1 MLNQELELSLNM
13 AFARAREHRHEFMT
27 VEHLLLALLSNP
39 SARDALEACSVDL
52 VALRQELEAF
62 IEQTTP
68 VLPMSEEERDTQPTL
83 SFQRVLQR
91 AVFHVQSSGRSEV
104 SGANVLV
111 AIFSEQESQAA
122 YLLRKHEVSRLDV
135 VNFISHGT
143 RKDEPGPSSDAGSSS
158 SSQASSEEQAGGE
171 ERMENFTTN
180 LNQLAR
186 VGGIDPLIG
195 RGKELER
202 AVQVLCRRRK
212 NNPLLVGESGVGKT
226 AIAEGLAWRIVQGD
240 VPEIMADCTIYSLDI
255 GSLLAGTKY
264 RGDFEKRFKA
274 LLKQLE
280 QDSNSILFIDEIHTI
295 IGAGAAS
302 GGQVDAANLI
312 KPLLSSGKIRVMGST
327 TYQEFSNIFEKD
339 RALARRFQKIDITE
353 PSVEET
359 VQIINGLKPKYEA
372 HHDVRYTAKAVRAAV
387 ELAVKYINDRHL
399 PDKAIDVIDEAGARA
414 RLMPVSKRKKTVN
427 VADIESVVARIA
439 RIPEKSVSQSDRDTL
454 KNLGDR
460 LKMLVFGQ
468 DKAIE
473 ALTEAIKMSRAGLGQ
488 DHKPVGSFLF
498 AGPTGVGKTEVTVQL
513 SKALGI
519 ELLRFDMSE
528 YMERHTVS
536 RLIGAP
542 PGYVG
547 FDQGGLLTD
556 AVIKHPH
563 AVLLLD
569 EIEKA
574 HPDVFN
580 ILLQVMDNG
589 TLTDNN
595 GRKAD
600 FRNVVLVMT
609 TNAGVRETERKSIG
623 LIHQDNSTDAMEEIK
638 KIFTPEF
645 RNRLDNIIWF
655 AHLSTE
661 VIHQVVDKFIVE
673 LQVQLDQKGVSLEVS
688 QEARDWLAEKGYDR
702 AMGARPMAR
711 VIQDNL
717 KKPLANELLF
727 GSLVDGG
734 QVTVTLNKEKNE
746 LEYGFHSAQKHKPE
760 AAH

>member
-39 SARDALEACSVDL
+39 SAREALEACSVDL

-68 VLPMSEEERDTQPTL
+68 VLPLSEEERDTQPTL

-104 SGANVLV
+104 TGANVLV

-122 YLLRKHEVSRLDV
+122 YLLRKHEVSRLDI

-143 RKDEPGPSSDAGSSS
+143 RKDEPGQSSEPGN
-158 SSQASSEEQAGGE
+158 QPNTEEQAGGE

-195 RGKELER
+195 RDKELER
-202 AVQVLCRRRK
+202 TIQVLCRRRK

-240 VPEIMADCTIYSLDI
+240 VPEIMADCTVYSLDI

-280 QDSNSILFIDEIHTI
+280 QDTNSILFIDEIHTI

-339 RALARRFQKIDITE
+339 RALARRFQKIDVTE

-359 VQIINGLKPKYEA
+359 VQILNGLKPKYEA

-580 ILLQVMDNG
+580 LLLQVMDNG

-600 FRNVVLVMT
+600 FRNVVMVMT

-623 LIHQDNSTDAMEEIK
+623 LIHQDNSTDAMGEIK

-655 AHLSTE
+655 DHLSTE

-702 AMGARPMAR
+702 AMGARPMGR
-711 VIQDNL
+711 IIQDNL

-734 QVTVTLNKEKNE
+734 QVTVALDKEKNE
-746 LEYGFHSAQKHKPE
+746 LTYGFQSAQKHKAE

>member
-39 SARDALEACSVDL
+39 SAREALEACSVDL

-68 VLPMSEEERDTQPTL
+68 VLPVSEDERDTQPTL

-104 SGANVLV
+104 TGANVLV

-143 RKDEPGPSSDAGSSS
+143 RKDEPNQASDPG
-158 SSQASSEEQAGGE
+158 SQANHEEQAGGE

-195 RGKELER
+195 RDRELER
-202 AVQVLCRRRK
+202 AIQVLCRRRK

-240 VPEIMADCTIYSLDI
+240 VPEVIADCTIYSLDI

-280 QDSNSILFIDEIHTI
+280 QDTNSILFIDEIHTI

-414 RLMPVSKRKKTVN
+414 RLMPVSKRKKTIN
-427 VADIESVVARIA
+427 VADIETVVARIA

-454 KNLGDR
+454 KSLGER

-580 ILLQVMDNG
+580 LLLQVMDNG

-655 AHLSTE
+655 DHLSTD

-727 GSLVDGG
+727 GTLVDGG
-734 QVTVTLNKEKNE
+734 QVTVELDVEKNE
-746 LEYGFHSAQKHKPE
+746 LTYGFQGAQKHKPE

>member
-39 SARDALEACSVDL
+39 AAREALEACTVDL

-68 VLPMSEEERDTQPTL
+68 TLPASEEERDTQPTL

-122 YLLRKHEVSRLDV
+122 YLLRKHDVSRLDV

-143 RKDEPGPSSDAGSSS
+143 RKDETGG
-158 SSQASSEEQAGGE
+158 QAQNNAENPVNEEQSAGE
-171 ERMENFTTN
+171 DRMENFTTN

-195 RGKELER
+195 REKELER
-202 AVQVLCRRRK
+202 AIQVLCRRRK

-226 AIAEGLAWRIVQGD
+226 AIAEGLAWRIEQGD
-240 VPEIMADCTIYSLDI
+240 VPEVIAECTLYSLDI

-264 RGDFEKRFKA
+264 RGDFEKRFKS

-280 QDSNSILFIDEIHTI
+280 QDKNSILFIDEIHTI

-312 KPLLSSGKIRVMGST
+312 KPLLSSGKIRVIGST

-353 PSVEET
+353 PTVEET
-359 VQIINGLKPKYEA
+359 VQIINGLKTKYEA

-387 ELAVKYINDRHL
+387 ELSVKYINDRHL
-399 PDKAIDVIDEAGARA
+399 PDKAIDVIDEAGARS

-427 VADIESVVARIA
+427 VSDIESVVARIA
-439 RIPEKSVSQSDRDTL
+439 RIPEKTVSATDRDVL

-468 DKAIE
+468 DPAIE

-513 SKALGI
+513 AKALDI

-556 AVIKHPH
+556 AVLKHPH
-563 AVLLLD
+563 AVVLLD

-580 ILLQVMDNG
+580 LLLQVMDNG

-600 FRNVVLVMT
+600 FRNIILVMT

-623 LIHQDNSTDAMEEIK
+623 LVHQDNSPDAMEEIK
-638 KIFTPEF
+638 RTFTPEF
-645 RNRLDNIIWF
+645 RNRLDNVIWF
-655 AHLSTE
+655 NHLSTD
-661 VIHQVVDKFIVE
+661 VIQQVVDKFIVE
-673 LQVQLDQKGVSLEVS
+673 LQAQLDAKGVSLEVS
-688 QEARDWLAEKGYDR
+688 DEARDWLTVKGYDR
-702 AMGARPMAR
+702 AMGARPMTR
-711 VIQDNL
+711 TVQENL

-734 QVTVTLNKEKNE
+734 SVSVALDKEADK
-746 LEYGFHSAQKHKPE
+746 LTYHFMSAQKKKPE
-760 AAH
+760 GAVH

>member
-1 MLNQELELSLNM
+1 
-13 AFARAREHRHEFMT
+13 
-27 VEHLLLALLSNP
+27 
-39 SARDALEACSVDL
+39 
-52 VALRQELEAF
+52 
-62 IEQTTP
+62 
-68 VLPMSEEERDTQPTL
+68 
-83 SFQRVLQR
+83 
-91 AVFHVQSSGRSEV
+91 
-104 SGANVLV
+104 
-111 AIFSEQESQAA
+111 
-122 YLLRKHEVSRLDV
+122 
-135 VNFISHGT
+135 
-143 RKDEPGPSSDAGSSS
+143 
-158 SSQASSEEQAGGE
+158 
-171 ERMENFTTN
+171 
-180 LNQLAR
+180 
-186 VGGIDPLIG
+186 
-195 RGKELER
+195 
-202 AVQVLCRRRK
+202 
-212 NNPLLVGESGVGKT
+212 
-226 AIAEGLAWRIVQGD
+226 
-240 VPEIMADCTIYSLDI
+240 MADCTIYSLDI

-280 QDSNSILFIDEIHTI
+280 QDTNSILFIDEIHTI

-312 KPLLSSGKIRVMGST
+312 KPLLSSGKIRVIGST

-353 PSVEET
+353 PSIEET

-473 ALTEAIKMSRAGLGQ
+473 ALTEAIKMARAGLGHE
-488 DHKPVGSFLF
+488 HKPVGSFLF

-580 ILLQVMDNG
+580 ILLQLLDDG
-589 TLTDNN
+589 QLTDSL
-595 GRKAD
+595 GRKVD
-600 FRNVVLVMT
+600 FKNTIVIMTSNIGSRQLKDFGRGIGFGSQNMEGNSEYARGVVQKALK
-609 TNAGVRETERKSIG
+609 NAFS
-623 LIHQDNSTDAMEEIK
+623 
-638 KIFTPEF
+638 PEF
-645 RNRLDNIIWF
+645 LNRIDDIIMF
-655 AHLSTE
+655 NPLTKEDIYKIIDIELKSLFKRVNDLGL
-661 VIHQVVDKFIVE
+661 VITISKEAKDFII
-673 LQVQLDQKGVSLEVS
+673 
-688 QEARDWLAEKGYDR
+688 EKGYDPQY
-702 AMGARPMAR
+702 GARPLKRAIQKYLEDELAE
-711 VIQDNL
+711 VII
-717 KKPLANELLF
+717 KGIAEGTELDVGYDKENDKLII
-727 GSLVDGG
+727 
-734 QVTVTLNKEKNE
+734 TEKENK
-746 LEYGFHSAQKHKPE
+746 
-760 AAH
+760 

>member
-39 SARDALEACSVDL
+39 SAREALEACSVDL

-68 VLPMSEEERDTQPTL
+68 VLPVSEDERDTQPTL

-104 SGANVLV
+104 TGANVLV

-143 RKDEPGPSSDAGSSS
+143 RKDEPNQASDPG
-158 SSQASSEEQAGGE
+158 SQANHEEQAGGE

-195 RGKELER
+195 RERELER
-202 AVQVLCRRRK
+202 AIQVLCRRRK

-240 VPEIMADCTIYSLDI
+240 VPEVMADCTIYSLDI

-414 RLMPVSKRKKTVN
+414 RLMPVSKRKKTIN
-427 VADIESVVARIA
+427 VADIETVVARIA

-454 KNLGDR
+454 KSLGER

-580 ILLQVMDNG
+580 LLLQVMDNG

-655 AHLSTE
+655 DHLSTE

-727 GSLVDGG
+727 GTLVDGG
-734 QVTVTLNKEKNE
+734 QVTVELDAEKNE
-746 LEYGFHSAQKHKPE
+746 LLYAFQGAQKHKPE